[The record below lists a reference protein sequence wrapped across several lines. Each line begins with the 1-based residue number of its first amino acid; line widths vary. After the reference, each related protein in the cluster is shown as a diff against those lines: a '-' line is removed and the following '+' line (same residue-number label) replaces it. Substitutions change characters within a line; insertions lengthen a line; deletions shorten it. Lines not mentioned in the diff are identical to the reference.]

1 MQKDK
6 KLLMKYYLRGV
17 GTGLAAAVLL
27 LGLSGVNQKV
37 EALDKQNENPKV
49 TESSSQGTESSEIKS
64 SAPYEPSESKE
75 PDETIE
81 TSESGSTT
89 ETSESSA
96 TTETSESTETSS
108 ESTDP
113 TESSET
119 ATSESNESG
128 SASTETSEGTDASTF
143 TSEGTDAS
151 TSTSEGTDAST
162 DETSTSEST
171 EAGQQGSQAANDGD
185 YTLTIYRG
193 YSSWTVAKILAQ
205 ESIVEDAKAFD
216 DYLCKNGYDKRIRV
230 GSFVIPEGSDEA
242 TIAKI
247 ITGDM

>member
-49 TESSSQGTESSEIKS
+49 TESSSQGAESSEIES
-64 SAPYEPSESKE
+64 GAPYEPSESKD

-81 TSESGSTT
+81 TSESSSTT

-96 TTETSESTETSS
+96 TTETSENTDTSS

-119 ATSESNESG
+119 ATSDSNETG
-128 SASTETSEGTDASTF
+128 SESTETSESTDASTA
-143 TSEGTDAS
+143 TSD
-151 TSTSEGTDAST
+151 GTDAST

-216 DYLCKNGYDKRIRV
+216 SYLCKNGYDKRIRV

>member
-6 KLLMKYYLRGV
+6 NLLMKYYLRGV
-17 GTGLAAAVLL
+17 GTGLAVAVLL

-37 EALDKQNENPKV
+37 EALDKQKENPKA
-49 TESSSQGTESSEIKS
+49 TESSESGQGTESSEIES
-64 SAPYEPSESKE
+64 SAPYETSDGTE

-81 TSESGSTT
+81 TSESSSTI
-89 ETSESSA
+89 ETSESDA
-96 TTETSESTETSS
+96 TTDTSESIEPSSESTE
-108 ESTDP
+108 P

-119 ATSESNESG
+119 TTTDGNESG
-128 SASTETSEGTDASTF
+128 SASTETPESTDGN
-143 TSEGTDAS
+143 TSLSD
-151 TSTSEGTDAST
+151 GTDAST

-171 EAGQQGSQAANDGD
+171 ESGQQGGQAAQEGD

-205 ESIVEDAKAFD
+205 ESIVEDAKTFD
-216 DYLCKNGYDKRIRV
+216 AYLCKNGYDKRIRV

>member
-37 EALDKQNENPKV
+37 EALDHQNENPKV
-49 TESSSQGTESSEIKS
+49 TESSSSGQGTESSEVES
-64 SAPYEPSESKE
+64 SAPYEPSESKD

-119 ATSESNESG
+119 ATSDSNETG
-128 SASTETSEGTDASTF
+128 SESTETSESTDASTA
-143 TSEGTDAS
+143 TSDATDISTDA
-151 TSTSEGTDAST
+151 
-162 DETSTSEST
+162 TSTSEST
-171 EAGQQGSQAANDGD
+171 EAGQQGGQAANDGD

-205 ESIVEDAKAFD
+205 ESVVEDAKAFD
-216 DYLCKNGYDKRIRV
+216 AYLCKNGYDKRIRV